1 MIMEERDYGEE
12 IDILKDK
19 IGTLCNTVEMDLRL
33 ELRQTKIDQKSIIK
47 LLKTIN
53 KRMIKCQKQ
62 QKRKK

>member
-1 MIMEERDYGEE
+1 MIMEERNYSEE
-12 IDILKDK
+12 IDILKEK
-19 IGTLCNTVEMDLRL
+19 IGTLCHTVEMDIRL